1 MNSRTRG
8 FTLIE
13 LLIAVAVIGILVP
26 VMYSIMY
33 EPLQRHTI
41 ESSREAQE
49 ADFDKVHRMLGRDIR
64 SAARV
69 VPSMDSISSGSSDL
83 ILEIPTTEED
93 SRIVPVRVHYR
104 FASAAEEAA
113 PLVREEYRKSEDGW
127 ALARTYPL
135 SREVASM
142 RFAGDAPEWKDT
154 RLVTVAARWS
164 GSAAHTA
171 LVHET
176 TCLYALRGGRP

>member
-1 MNSRTRG
+1 MNPQTRG

-13 LLIAVAVIGILVP
+13 LLIAVAMIGILVP

-41 ESSREAQE
+41 ESAREAQE
-49 ADFDKVHRMLGRDIR
+49 ADFDKVHRMMGRDIR

-69 VPSMDSISSGSSDL
+69 IPAMESIASGSSDL
-83 ILEIPTTEED
+83 ILEIPVVEED
-93 SRIVPVRVHYR
+93 SRIAAVRVHYR
-104 FASAAEEAA
+104 FASPVEEAA

-127 ALARTYPL
+127 TLVSAYPL
-135 SREVASM
+135 SREIASL

-154 RLVTVAARWS
+154 RRVTVAARWS

-171 LVHET
+171 LVHDA